1 METQKSMT
9 TRSRLKKLYQLN
21 DKIRYEMLGESDT
34 EYKEELE
41 RLRDKVLAEIEVCK
55 DKIENNQA

>member
-1 METQKSMT
+1 METKKSMT

-41 RLRDKVLAEIEVCK
+41 RLQEKVLEEIQICK